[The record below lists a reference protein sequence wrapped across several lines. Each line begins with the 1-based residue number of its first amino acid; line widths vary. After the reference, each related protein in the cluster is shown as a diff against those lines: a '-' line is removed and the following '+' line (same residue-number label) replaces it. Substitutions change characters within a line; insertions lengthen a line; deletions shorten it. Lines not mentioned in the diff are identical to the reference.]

1 MWMIFRG
8 IWAAMKWLGACLV
21 WPFTAWRESRRVRTV
36 VRWTVHVLA
45 VLVILGCLVYLN
57 YLFQLDT
64 LLAVPASAL
73 RYVWAPLLFLLAYA
87 LAWIAW
93 ALWRL
98 LSSSAAVS
106 PFPDL
111 DDAWHKVLEALR
123 RAGTDLTRTPLF
135 LVLGRPAES
144 EEGWIRAAG
153 LTRDMLSLPRQP
165 NAPLW
170 ASGNEKGIYVGCP
183 GSSLLGRQA
192 ELLGRWKQTKRELAA
207 SSPCT
212 KAATADDSLP
222 AWSAAEADP
231 AHHPEAFDRLQR
243 TVALLTEEEV
253 EAEPQTECAEP
264 EPETKPQAAPRPS
277 LLQDDEAIALCER
290 RIRHLCGLVA
300 ESRDPFCPLNG
311 VLLAVPLAAT
321 DDDRLANETAE
332 LIERDLESVQ
342 EVIRME
348 APVVVVVC
356 DLETAPG
363 GAEFLQRF
371 PVRQKDRRLG
381 VPFPSLADCDRRRGP
396 RAIEEGTRWICER
409 LMPPL
414 VYRLVDVAAA
424 AGEDGAQSQRGHAR
438 LYRLLEEFRKREGR
452 FRRLLIRS
460 LYAAPDREAPWH
472 PGGLFFAATGS
483 DVASQQAFSAGV
495 LPRLRE
501 MQNHVGW
508 TEATLAEDAR
518 LRRWAALGYV
528 GIVAVAG
535 AVLGALWLI

>member
-1 MWMIFRG
+1 MWMLFRG
-8 IWAAMKWLGACLV
+8 IWAAMKWLGACLI
-21 WPFTAWRESRRVRTV
+21 WPFTAWRESRRVRAV

-45 VLVILGCLVYLN
+45 VVVILGCLTYLN
-57 YLFQLDT
+57 YLLQLDA

-73 RYVWAPLLFLLAYA
+73 RYVWAPLLFLLAYC

-111 DDAWHKVLEALR
+111 DEAWDEVLESLN
-123 RAGTDLTRTPLF
+123 RAGKDITRTPLF

-153 LTRDMLSLPRQP
+153 LTRDMLTFARRP

-170 ASGNEKGIYVGCP
+170 AAGNEKGIYVGCP

-192 ELLGRWKQTKRELAA
+192 ELLGRWKHTSRELAA

-212 KAATADDSLP
+212 RSAGADDSLP
-222 AWSAAEADP
+222 AWSAMETGQSQ
-231 AHHPEAFDRLQR
+231 HPETFDRLQR

-253 EAEPQTECAEP
+253 ETEPQSECPQPEAEP
-264 EPETKPQAAPRPS
+264 ETVPRPS
-277 LLQDDEAIALCER
+277 LLHDDELITRCER
-290 RIRHLCGLVA
+290 RIRHLCGLIA
-300 ESRDPFCPLNG
+300 RSRAPYCPLNG
-311 VLLAVPLAAT
+311 VLLAVPFAAT
-321 DDDRLANETAE
+321 DDERLANETAE
-332 LIERDLESVQ
+332 LIERDLESIQ

-348 APVVVVVC
+348 APAVVVVC
-356 DLETAPG
+356 DLETVPG
-363 GAEFLQRF
+363 GAEFLRRF
-371 PVRQKDRRLG
+371 PARQKDRRLG
-381 VPFPSLADCDRRRGP
+381 VPFPSLADCDRQRGP

-414 VYRLVDVAAA
+414 VYRLINVEAT
-424 AGEDGAQSQRGHAR
+424 AGEEDVPSRRAHAR
-438 LYRLLEEFRKREGR
+438 LYRLLEEFRGREAR
-452 FRRLLIRS
+452 FRRMLIRS
-460 LYAAPDREAPWH
+460 LYATPDRETPWH

-483 DVASQQAFSAGV
+483 DVAKQQAFAAGV

-508 TEATLAEDAR
+508 TEATLREDAT

-528 GIVAVAG
+528 GIAAVAT
-535 AVLGALWLI
+535 AVIGVLWLI